1 MDIIV
6 KVWGGSMRNIE
17 KVLDY
22 ERQKLDRMVKHL
34 DFEVNKEK
42 ILKQSQKVDE
52 LLNRYMKYTE
62 KKNNR
67 KRGSNV

>member
-1 MDIIV
+1 
-6 KVWGGSMRNIE
+6 VWGGSMRHIE

-42 ILKQSQKVDE
+42 ILKQSQKVDV
-52 LLNRYMKYTE
+52 LLNRYMKYIE
-62 KKNNR
+62 KQNNR

>member
-1 MDIIV
+1 
-6 KVWGGSMRNIE
+6 MRHIE

-22 ERQKLDRMVKHL
+22 ERQKLDRMVKYL

-42 ILKQSQKVDE
+42 ILKQSQKVDV
-52 LLNRYMKYTE
+52 LLNRYMKYIE
-62 KKNNR
+62 NKNNR

>member
-1 MDIIV
+1 
-6 KVWGGSMRNIE
+6 MRHIE

-42 ILKQSQKVDE
+42 ILKQSQKVDM
-52 LLNRYMKYTE
+52 LLNRYMKYIE
-62 KKNNR
+62 KQNNR